1 MRSIRTRLLVSFS
14 AIITVLLALSVV
26 FVFMHLT
33 LIKWYKDITTNMI
46 DEYRLTEVSTELTN
60 SFITLAKA
68 INDESLQ
75 DRYDGLRAEIQMLFS
90 KLDSSIVNKSSQ
102 VAYLGLK
109 NTVNRLAREVDAGIN
124 AVREGNIS
132 IVGSTYDTALRQSY
146 FVAQNT
152 GVLILNELRYAE
164 QVQAN
169 VAQSEFWSRVLG
181 IVLFV
186 LTAIAAAVYS
196 ILSSRRIVTPL
207 GKLTKVAQGITG
219 GNFNL
224 SVGRELLDERD
235 ETGILARSFNVM
247 IRYLQ
252 STIQELDA
260 EKRGVEKKIV
270 GRTHELQEE
279 QARFL
284 ASIYSLP
291 LGFILANTEHV
302 LLLKNDSANA
312 ALGLPPGNF
321 SIRTAMQALGDAIDM
336 QGKIEEC
343 MTKKETIVSDV
354 EHRNKFLKLFF
365 APIALSPGSDDMI
378 GYVILLEDVTEARL
392 LERTRDEFFAI
403 ASHELRTPL
412 TAIQGNTELIQDFFA
427 EKVKNKEVLS
437 MISDIRNA
445 SARLITLVNDFL
457 DVSRIEQ
464 HKIKFKNEPIS
475 VAAIAKEV
483 VKTFTTA
490 AKEKGLS
497 MHIKTTRLL
506 PDAFGDADHV
516 RQVLINLVGNS
527 VNYTKKGSITITLAS
542 EGKFL
547 KTSVTDTGIGISDE
561 SKKLLF
567 RKFQQAGRNIYTR
580 DVTRGTGLGLYIS
593 KLLIEDMKGTIWLEK
608 SEEEK
613 GSTFVFTLPLASV
626 I

>member
-1 MRSIRTRLLVSFS
+1 M
-14 AIITVLLALSVV
+14 
-26 FVFMHLT
+26 
-33 LIKWYKDITTNMI
+33 
-46 DEYRLTEVSTELTN
+46 
-60 SFITLAKA
+60 
-68 INDESLQ
+68 
-75 DRYDGLRAEIQMLFS
+75 
-90 KLDSSIVNKSSQ
+90 
-102 VAYLGLK
+102 
-109 NTVNRLAREVDAGIN
+109 
-124 AVREGNIS
+124 
-132 IVGSTYDTALRQSY
+132 
-146 FVAQNT
+146 
-152 GVLILNELRYAE
+152 
-164 QVQAN
+164 
-169 VAQSEFWSRVLG
+169 
-181 IVLFV
+181 
-186 LTAIAAAVYS
+186 
-196 ILSSRRIVTPL
+196 
-207 GKLTKVAQGITG
+207 AQGITG

-527 VNYTKKGSITITLAS
+527 VNYTKKGSITITFAS